1 MGEKI
6 NALRFLAGKHERKIP
21 LGRSGCRWVDIVKMG
36 IKELGWSNVD
46 CIDLA
51 QGRDK
56 CWVRVNMVMKILVL

>member
-1 MGEKI
+1 
-6 NALRFLAGKHERKIP
+6 LAGKPERKIT
-21 LGRSGCRWVDIVKMG
+21 LGRSMCRWEDIVKMG
-36 IKELGWSNVD
+36 VKEVGWSSMD